1 MPMPDFNHVLPSGT
15 VVICTLKIDNKL
27 PVMETTLIQGKKAA
41 GTASK
46 KAAALAIMDGNEA
59 AVYVAYKT
67 SEVCAIY
74 PITPSSAM
82 GEFADEWS
90 SDLKENIFGEVPKI
104 IEMQSEAGAAGAIH
118 GALQGG
124 ALASTFT
131 CSQGLLLMIPNM
143 YKIAGEL
150 TPTVFHIAARSLATH
165 ALSIFG
171 DHSDVMA
178 VRSTGFAM
186 LFGNSVQ
193 QAHDMAMIATAAT
206 LRSSIPFLNIFD
218 GFRTSHEL
226 NEADILPDD
235 IIKQMID
242 VNDVARHRHRA
253 LNPENPF
260 IRGTAQNPD
269 VYFQSREA
277 CNEYH
282 WKVPDIVESTM
293 QKFEQLTGRAYKL
306 FEYYGHAQAE
316 NIIIIMGSGS
326 GAVQETVD
334 YLNSKGEKTGYLHV
348 HLYRPFSVKHFI
360 SALPKTV
367 KHIAVL
373 DRCKE
378 TGAIGEPLYMDVIN
392 ALHSGWDGAIPT
404 VIGGRYGLASKEF
417 NPGMVKAVFDELKK
431 DKPKNSFSIGIED
444 DVTHKSLSYDK
455 QFSLEDQHL
464 FRGLFFGL
472 GADGTVS
479 ANKNTI
485 KIIGDV
491 TNNHVQGYF
500 VYDSKK
506 SGSLTVSH
514 LRFSE
519 KPIMSTYLINSAN
532 FVACHHFQYLQK
544 YDILKD
550 AQHGATF
557 LLNAPFATEDVW
569 HNLPKN
575 IQEEI
580 IEKQLKL
587 YVINASK
594 VAKETGMGSRI
605 NSILQ
610 TCFFAISNVIP
621 KEEAISYIKK
631 AIKKSYGRKG
641 EAVVQKNYDAVDK
654 TLENLSLIDYTSL
667 SVGNKESEPAITGNA
682 PDFVQQVLAKIIA
695 GDGDNLPVSA
705 FPADGTY
712 PSATTRYEKRNIA
725 EQVPV
730 WDPSLC
736 SQCGKC
742 FFVCPHAA
750 IRPKVYS
757 NDLLKDA
764 PDFFKHIAP
773 VGKEFFKETESYTLQ
788 VAVEDCTGCNLCV
801 EVCPIE
807 SKTQPGHKAIN
818 MQDVLPLK
826 ETEKQNWDFFIGL
839 PDIDRTRINRSTVKG
854 SQLLEPLFE
863 FSGACSGCG
872 ETPYLKLLTQ
882 LFGDRMIVA
891 NATGCSS
898 IFGGNLPTTPWSK
911 NAQGLGPAWANS
923 LFEDNAEF
931 GLGIK
936 LATDMKRNY
945 GISLLKTLREEVG
958 AELTDTILGN
968 VEANETE
975 IIQQRKNVNE
985 LKSRLQEIN
994 KPEARLLYQ
1003 VAEFLEHKSMWIVGG
1018 DGWAYDIGFSGL
1030 DHVLSTGENVNI
1042 LVLDTEVYSNTGGQ
1056 KSKSSPIGASA
1067 KFSIKGKTTGKKDLA
1082 MQAIAHGTAFVA
1094 EIAMGANDVHALRT
1108 ILEAEAYPGP
1118 SIIIAYSHCIA
1129 HGYDMCHGLDQQ
1141 DLAVKTGYWPLFRYN
1156 PMKEQGQRFVLD
1168 SKEPSLPLDEFLYN
1182 ENRFATI
1189 KNNDPVRATEFLSL
1203 ANEGMKQRWQRI
1215 QALKAL

>member
-1 MPMPDFNHVLPSGT
+1 MENSIAQASPAG
-15 VVICTLKIDNKL
+15 VV
-27 PVMETTLIQGKKAA
+27 
-41 GTASK
+41 SK
-46 KAAALAIMDGNEA
+46 KASSFTIMDGNEA
-59 AVYVAYKT
+59 AVHIAYKT

-74 PITPSSAM
+74 PITPSSTM
-82 GEFADEWS
+82 GEWADEWS
-90 SDLKENIFGEVPKI
+90 SDNKTNIFGEVPKI

-150 TPTVFHIAARSLATH
+150 TPTVFHIAARALATH

-178 VRSTGFAM
+178 VRSTGFAQ
-186 LFGNSVQ
+186 LFGTCPQ
-193 QAHDMAMIATAAT
+193 QAHDMAMIATSAS
-206 LRSSIPFLNIFD
+206 LQSSLPFLNIFD

-226 NEADILPDD
+226 NEVSVIPDE
-235 IIKQMID
+235 IIRQMID

-277 CNEYH
+277 SNEYH
-282 WKVPDIVESTM
+282 WKVPAIVEATM
-293 QKFEQLTGRAYKL
+293 EKFEQLTGRSYKL
-306 FEYYGHAQAE
+306 YEYFGHEEAE
-316 NIIIIMGSGS
+316 NIIIIMGSGA
-326 GAVQETVD
+326 GAVHETVE
-334 YLNSKGEKTGYLHV
+334 YLNSKGEKTGYLLV
-348 HLYRPFSVKHFI
+348 RLYRPFSVKHFLH
-360 SALPKTV
+360 ALPKTTQ
-367 KHIAVL
+367 HIAVL

-378 TGAIGEPLYMDVIN
+378 TGAIGEPLYMDVIT
-392 ALHSGWDGAIPT
+392 AIHSAWEYATPKI
-404 VIGGRYGLASKEF
+404 IGGRYGLASKEF
-417 NPGMVKAVFDELKK
+417 NPAMVLAVFEELKK
-431 DKPKNSFSIGIED
+431 DKPKNGFTIGIED
-444 DVTHKSLSYDK
+444 DITHTSLSYDK
-455 QFSLEDQHL
+455 NFSLEDQHS

-485 KIIGDV
+485 KIMGDV
-491 TNNHVQGYF
+491 TNKHLQGYF

-519 KPIMSTYLINSAN
+519 KTIQSTYLINSAN
-532 FVACHHFQYLQK
+532 FIACHHFSYLQK

-557 LLNAPFATEDVW
+557 LLNAPYATEDVW
-569 HNLPKN
+569 FNLPAK

-580 IEKQLKL
+580 LEKQIKL

-610 TCFFAISNVIP
+610 TCFFAISDVMP
-621 KEEAISYIKK
+621 KEQAIG
-631 AIKKSYGRKG
+631 AIKGAIRKSYGRKG
-641 EAVVQKNYDAVDK
+641 EAVVQKNFDAVDK
-654 TLENLSLIDYTSL
+654 TLENLFLLDYTHFAI
-667 SVGNKESEPAITGNA
+667 GTRGIEPAISGNA
-682 PDFVQQVLAKIIA
+682 PEFVQSVLARIISGE
-695 GDGDNLPVSA
+695 GDDLPVSA

-712 PSATTRYEKRNIA
+712 PSATTQYEKRNIA
-725 EQVPV
+725 DQVPV

-750 IRPKVYS
+750 IRPKVYN

-764 PDFFKHIAP
+764 PDFFKHTAP
-773 VGKEFFKETESYTLQ
+773 IGKEFFKDTESYTLQ

-807 SKTQPGHKAIN
+807 SKTEPGHKAIN

-826 ETEKQNWDFFIGL
+826 ATEKQNWDYFLSL
-839 PDIDRTRINRSTVKG
+839 PDIDRTRVNRSTVKG
-854 SQLLEPLFE
+854 SQMLEPLFE

-898 IFGGNLPTTPWSK
+898 IFGGNLPTTPWAK

-936 LATDMKRNY
+936 LATDMKRQY
-945 GISLLKTLREEVG
+945 ASSLLKGLRDDVG
-958 AELTDTILGN
+958 TELADAILTN
-968 VEANETE
+968 VEGNEAE
-975 IIQQRKNVNE
+975 VIQQRVNVNVLKE
-985 LKSRLQEIN
+985 HLKSVE

-1003 VAEFLEHKSMWIVGG
+1003 IAEFLENKSMWIVGG

-1030 DHVLSTGENVNI
+1030 DHVLSTGENINI

-1094 EIAMGANDVHALRT
+1094 EIAMGANDVHALKT
-1108 ILEAEAYPGP
+1108 ILEAEAFPGP

-1141 DLAVKTGYWPLFRYN
+1141 AMAVKTGYWPLFRYN
-1156 PMKEQGQRFVLD
+1156 PLKEQGKRFVLD
-1168 SKEPSLPLDEFLYN
+1168 SKDPSVPLDEFLYQ

-1189 KNNDPVRATEFLSL
+1189 KNNYPEKAAEFLAL
-1203 ANEGMKQRWQRI
+1203 ANDGMKQRWERI
-1215 QALKAL
+1215 QALKGL

>member
-1 MPMPDFNHVLPSGT
+1 
-15 VVICTLKIDNKL
+15 
-27 PVMETTLIQGKKAA
+27 METIVVKNKSVDTLTNKKA
-41 GTASK
+41 TISV
-46 KAAALAIMDGNEA
+46 MDANEA
-59 AVYVAYKT
+59 AVYIAYKT

-74 PITPSSAM
+74 PITPSSTM
-82 GEFADEWS
+82 GEFAEEWS
-90 SDLKENIFGEVPKI
+90 SDNKTNIFGEVPTI
-104 IEMQSEAGAAGAIH
+104 VEMQSEAGAAGAIH

-150 TPTVFHIAARSLATH
+150 TPTVFHIAARALATH

-186 LFGNSVQ
+186 LFGNNAQ
-193 QAHDMAMIATAAT
+193 EAHDMAMIATATSLKA
-206 LRSSIPFLNIFD
+206 SIPFLNIFD
-218 GFRTSHEL
+218 GFRTSHEI
-226 NEADILPDD
+226 NEVSLLSDS
-235 IIKQMID
+235 IIQQMID
-242 VNDVARHRHRA
+242 NNAVARHRQRS

-260 IRGTAQNPD
+260 IRGTAQNAD

-282 WKVPDIVESTM
+282 WKTPAIVQETM
-293 QKFEQLTGRAYKL
+293 QQFEKLTGRSYKL
-306 FEYYGHAQAE
+306 FEYYGHAQADRL
-316 NIIIIMGSGS
+316 IIIMGSGT
-326 GAVQETVD
+326 GAVKEMVD
-334 YLNSKGEKTGYLHV
+334 HLNDKGEKTGYLAV
-348 HLYRPFSVKHFI
+348 HLFRPFSVTHFI
-360 SALPKTV
+360 QAIPTSVQK
-367 KHIAVL
+367 IAVL

-378 TGAIGEPLYMDVIN
+378 TGAIGEPLFMDVISG
-392 ALHSGWDGAIPT
+392 LHAGWNGAIPK

-417 NPGMVKAVFDELKK
+417 TPAMVKAVFEELTKAT
-431 DKPKNSFSIGIED
+431 PKNGFTIGIED
-444 DVTHKSLSYDK
+444 DITHTSLTYVK
-455 QFSLEDQHL
+455 KFSLEDQHL

-491 TNNHVQGYF
+491 TDYHVQAYF

-514 LRFSE
+514 LRFSDH
-519 KPIMSTYLINSAN
+519 PIGSTYLINSAN
-532 FVACHHFQYLQK
+532 FVACHHFHYLET

-550 AQHGATF
+550 VQEGATF
-557 LLNAPFATEDVW
+557 LLNAPFNTEEVW
-569 HNLPKN
+569 HHLPHK
-575 IQEEI
+575 IQSEI
-580 IEKQLKL
+580 IEKKLKL

-610 TCFFAISNVIP
+610 TCFFAISNIMP
-621 KEEAISYIKK
+621 KEEAIA
-631 AIKKSYGRKG
+631 AIKNAVKKTYGKKG
-641 EAVVQKNYDAVDK
+641 EAVVQKNFDAIDK
-654 TLENLSLIDYTSL
+654 TLENLSLLDYTNFSI
-667 SVGNKESEPAITGNA
+667 GTKEIAPAVSGNA
-682 PDFVQQVLAKIIA
+682 PDFVKNVLAKIISGE
-695 GDGDNLPVSA
+695 GDDLPVSA

-712 PSATTRYEKRNIA
+712 PSATTKYEKRNIA

-750 IRPKVYS
+750 IRPKVYNS
-757 NDLLKDA
+757 SALNKA

-773 VGKEFFKETESYTLQ
+773 IGKEFMKDTESYTLQ
-788 VAVEDCTGCNLCV
+788 VAIEDCTGCNLCV

-807 SKTQPGHKAIN
+807 SKTEPGHKAIN
-818 MQDVLPLK
+818 MQDVIPLK
-826 ETEKQNWDFFIGL
+826 ETEKKNWDFFLSL
-839 PDIDRTRINRSTVKG
+839 PDIDRTRITKTTVKG
-854 SQLLEPLFE
+854 SQFLEPLFE

-898 IFGGNLPTTPWSK
+898 IFGGNLPTTPWSM
-911 NAQGLGPAWANS
+911 NAEGNGPAWANS

-945 GISLLKTLREEVG
+945 AISLLKSIKEQVG
-958 AELTDTILGN
+958 SELTDSILSN
-968 VEANETE
+968 KEEDEAS
-975 IIQQRKNVNE
+975 IIKQRLDVNKVKSK
-985 LKSRLQEIN
+985 LKDIN
-994 KPEARLLYQ
+994 DPAAKLLGQ
-1003 VAEFLEHKSMWIVGG
+1003 VAGFLEKKSMWIVGG

-1067 KFSIKGKTTGKKDLA
+1067 KFSVKGKTTGKKDLA
-1082 MQAIAHGTAFVA
+1082 MQAMAHGNAFVA
-1094 EIAMGANDVHALRT
+1094 EIAMGANDVHALKT

-1141 DLAVKTGYWPLFRYN
+1141 ELAVKSGYWPLFRFN
-1156 PMKEQGQRFVLD
+1156 PMNEKGKRFMLD
-1168 SKEPSLPLDEFLYN
+1168 SKDPSIPMEDFMYN

-1189 KNNDPVRATEFLSL
+1189 KNNNPEKAHEFLDQ
-1203 ANEGMKQRWQRI
+1203 ANAGMHTRLEK
-1215 QALKAL
+1215 LLTFKNL

>member
-1 MPMPDFNHVLPSGT
+1 MQVDPQ
-15 VVICTLKIDNKL
+15 I
-27 PVMETTLIQGKKAA
+27 
-41 GTASK
+41 
-46 KAAALAIMDGNEA
+46 ALAEAEIKKSNVTVMDGNEA
-59 AVYVAYKT
+59 AAYIAYKT

-74 PITPSSAM
+74 PITPSSSM
-82 GEFADEWS
+82 GELADEWS
-90 SDLKENIFGEVPKI
+90 SDEKRNIFGEIPKI

-150 TPTVFHIAARSLATH
+150 TPTVFHIAARALATH

-186 LFGNSVQ
+186 LFGNNPQ
-193 QAHDMAMIATAAT
+193 QAHDMAMIATAAS
-206 LRSSIPFLNIFD
+206 LKSSIPFLNIFD

-226 NEADILPDD
+226 NEVDVLEDD
-235 IIKQMID
+235 IIKLMID
-242 VNDVARHRHRA
+242 EDAVSKHRNRS
-253 LNPENPF
+253 LNPTNPF
-260 IRGTAQNPD
+260 VRGTAQNPD
-269 VYFQSREA
+269 VFFQSREA
-277 CNEYH
+277 ANQFH
-282 WKVPDIVESTM
+282 WNVPAVVEDTM
-293 QKFEQLTGRAYKL
+293 KQFYDLTGRAYKL
-306 FEYYGHAQAE
+306 FEYYGHANADR
-316 NIIIIMGSGS
+316 IIIIMGSGS
-326 GAVQETVD
+326 GAVKETVD
-334 YLNSKGEKTGYLHV
+334 YLNNLGEKVGCLQV
-348 HLYRPFSVKHFI
+348 RLYRPFSVRHFI
-360 SALPKTV
+360 NAIPKTV
-367 KHIAVL
+367 KKIAVL

-378 TGAIGEPLYMDVIN
+378 TGAIGEPLYMDIVS
-392 ALHSGWDGAIPT
+392 AMHSSWNRDMPT
-404 VIGGRYGLASKEF
+404 IIGGRYGLASKEF
-417 NPGMVKAVFDELKK
+417 NPAMVKAIFDELLNIY
-431 DKPKNSFSIGIED
+431 PKRHFTIGIED
-444 DVTHKSLSYDK
+444 DVTYTSLPYDK
-455 QFSLEDQHL
+455 TFSLEDQHL

-485 KIIGDV
+485 KIIGEV
-491 TNNHVQGYF
+491 TPNHVQGYF

-506 SGSLTVSH
+506 SGSLTTSH

-519 KPIMSTYLINSAN
+519 KPIESTYLINSAN
-532 FVACHHFQYLQK
+532 FIACHHFNYLER
-544 YDILKD
+544 YDVLKD
-550 AQHGATF
+550 AEAGATF
-557 LLNAPFATEDVW
+557 LLNTPFNTDQVW
-569 HNLPKN
+569 KQLPQK

-580 IEKQLKL
+580 KHKQLKL
-587 YVINASK
+587 FVINASK
-594 VAKETGMGSRI
+594 VAKETGMGNRI
-605 NSILQ
+605 NGILQ

-621 KEEAISYIKK
+621 REEAIEYIKK
-631 AIKKSYGRKG
+631 GIRKSYGRKG
-641 EAVVQKNYDAVDK
+641 EAVVQKNFDAVDK
-654 TLENLSLIDYTSL
+654 TLENLFEIDYSEL
-667 SVGNKESEPAITGNA
+667 PVGNKEIETLNFDGA
-682 PDFVQQVLAKIIA
+682 PGFVQGVISRIIA
-695 GDGDNLPVSA
+695 GEGDELPVSA
-705 FPADGTY
+705 FPVDGTY
-712 PSATTRYEKRNIA
+712 PSATTKYEKRNIA
-725 EQVPV
+725 DHVPV

-764 PDFFKHIAP
+764 PDFFKHTAP
-773 VGKEFFKETESYTLQ
+773 IGKEFLKDQESYTLQ
-788 VAVEDCTGCNLCV
+788 VSVEDCTGCNLCY

-807 SKTQPGHKAIN
+807 SKAQPGYKAIN
-818 MQDVLPLK
+818 MHDVLPLK
-826 ETEKQNWDFFIGL
+826 ENEKTNWDFFLSL
-839 PDIDRTRINRSTVKG
+839 PDIDRTRVNRSTVKG

-911 NAQGLGPAWANS
+911 NSEGCGPAWANS

-936 LATDMKRNY
+936 LATDKKRDY
-945 GISLLKTLREEVG
+945 ATTLLKELREEVG
-958 AELTDTILGN
+958 TTLADSILEN
-968 VEANETE
+968 KETNEAE
-975 IIQQRKNVNE
+975 IIQQKRSVNE
-985 LKSRLQEIN
+985 LKSILRLKGTRQA
-994 KPEARLLYQ
+994 KRLLDL
-1003 VAEFLEHKSMWIVGG
+1003 ADFLEKKSMWIVGG

-1030 DHVLSTGENVNI
+1030 DHVLSTGENINI

-1056 KSKSSPIGASA
+1056 KSKSTPVGASA

-1082 MQAIAHGTAFVA
+1082 MQAIAHGTAYVG
-1094 EIAMGANDVHALRT
+1094 EIAMGANDVHALKT

-1129 HGYDMCHGLDQQ
+1129 HGYDMSHGISQQ
-1141 DLAVKTGYWPLFRYN
+1141 NLAVKSGYWPLFRYN
-1156 PMKEQGQRFVLD
+1156 PLKEKGQRFVID
-1168 SKEPSLPLDEFLYN
+1168 SKDPSVLLDEYMYH

-1189 KNNDPVRATEFLSL
+1189 KNNIPEKAAEFLDM
-1203 ANEGMKQRWQRI
+1203 ANDAVKHRWERLEAMK
-1215 QALKAL
+1215 LL

>member
-1 MPMPDFNHVLPSGT
+1 MGNTIEQVLIETKSG
-15 VVICTLKIDNKL
+15 K
-27 PVMETTLIQGKKAA
+27 PA
-41 GTASK
+41 TAIS
-46 KAAALAIMDGNEA
+46 IIDGNEA
-59 AVYVAYKT
+59 AVYIAYKT

-90 SDLKENIFGEVPKI
+90 SDLRENIFGEVPKI

-150 TPTVFHIAARSLATH
+150 TPTVFHIAARALATH

-186 LFGNSVQ
+186 LFGTSAQ
-193 QAHDMAMIATAAT
+193 QAHDLAMISTAAT
-206 LRSSIPFLNIFD
+206 LKSSIPFLNIFD

-226 NEADILPDD
+226 NEVDILSDEM
-235 IIKQMID
+235 IKAMID
-242 VNDVARHRHRA
+242 VKDVARHRQRS

-260 IRGTAQNPD
+260 IKGTAQNPD

-277 CNEYH
+277 CNQYH
-282 WKVPDIVESTM
+282 WNVPEIVEKTM
-293 QKFEQLTGRAYKL
+293 RQFEQLTGRAYQL
-306 FEYYGHAQAE
+306 FEYYGHPAAE
-316 NIIIIMGSGS
+316 NIIIMMGSGT
-326 GAVQETVD
+326 GAVHETVD

-360 SALPKTV
+360 NALPATV
-367 KHIAVL
+367 KNIAVL

-378 TGAIGEPLYMDVIN
+378 TGAIGEPLYMDIIN
-392 ALHSGWDGAIPT
+392 ALHAGWEGTMPK

-417 NPGMVKAVFDELKK
+417 NPGMVMAVFNELKK
-431 DKPKNSFSIGIED
+431 DKPKNGFTVGIED
-444 DVTHKSLSYDK
+444 DITHTSLAYDK
-455 QFSLEDQHL
+455 TFSLESQHL

-485 KIIGDV
+485 KIVGDV
-491 TNNHVQGYF
+491 TDKHVQGYF

-514 LRFSE
+514 LRFSDM
-519 KPIMSTYLINSAN
+519 PIRSTYLINSAN
-532 FVACHHFQYLQK
+532 FIACHHFQYLEK

-550 AQHGATF
+550 AEKGATF
-557 LLNAPFATEDVW
+557 LLNAPFETTDVW
-569 HNLPKN
+569 KNLPKR

-580 IEKQLKL
+580 IHKQLKL

-610 TCFFAISNVIP
+610 TCFFAISNVMP
-621 KEEAISYIKK
+621 KEEAIGYIKK
-631 AIKKSYGRKG
+631 AIRKTYGRKG
-641 EAVVQKNYDAVDK
+641 EAVVNKNFEAVDK
-654 TLENLSLIDYTSL
+654 TLENLSLIDYT
-667 SVGNKESEPAITGNA
+667 GYAIGQKPSEPAISGNA
-682 PDFVQQVLAKIIA
+682 PDFVQQVLARIIA
-695 GDGDNLPVSA
+695 GEGDELPVSA

-725 EQVPV
+725 DQVPV
-730 WDPSLC
+730 WDADLC

-750 IRPKVYS
+750 IRPKVYN

-764 PDFFKHIAP
+764 PDFFKHTAP
-773 VGKEFFKETESYTLQ
+773 VGKEFFKDTESYTLQ

-801 EVCPIE
+801 EVCPVE
-807 SKTQPGHKAIN
+807 SKAQPGHKAIN

-839 PDIDRTRINRSTVKG
+839 PDIDRTRVNRNTVKG

-911 NAQGLGPAWANS
+911 NAEGLGPAWANS

-945 GISLLKTLREEVG
+945 GISLLKSLREEVG
-958 AELTDTILGN
+958 VELADAILEN
-968 VEANETE
+968 VEANEAE
-975 IIQQRKNVNE
+975 VIQQRKNVNA
-985 LKSRLQEIN
+985 LKAKLKTISH
-994 KPEARLLYQ
+994 PDAALLYQ
-1003 VAEFLEHKSMWIVGG
+1003 IAEFLEHKSMWIVGG

-1056 KSKSSPIGASA
+1056 KSKSSPVGASA

-1094 EIAMGANDVHALRT
+1094 EIAMGANDVHALKT

-1141 DLAVKTGYWPLFRYN
+1141 QLAVKTGYWPLFRFN
-1156 PMKEQGQRFVLD
+1156 PLKEQGQRFVLD
-1168 SKEPSLPLDEFLYN
+1168 SKDPSVPLDEFLYH

-1189 KNNDPVRATEFLSL
+1189 KNNDPDKAAEFLEL
-1203 ANEGMKQRWQRI
+1203 ANSGMRLRWERI
-1215 QALKAL
+1215 QALKNL

>member
-1 MPMPDFNHVLPSGT
+1 
-15 VVICTLKIDNKL
+15 
-27 PVMETTLIQGKKAA
+27 METEVTTAPQPILEKARPENIQ
-41 GTASK
+41 
-46 KAAALAIMDGNEA
+46 IMDGNEA
-59 AVYVAYKT
+59 AVHIAYKT

-74 PITPSSAM
+74 PITPSSTM
-82 GEFADEWS
+82 GEWADEWS
-90 SDLKENIFGEVPKI
+90 SDDKTNIYGEVPKI

-150 TPTVFHIAARSLATH
+150 TPTVFHIAARALATH

-178 VRSTGFAM
+178 VRSTGFAQ
-186 LFGNSVQ
+186 LFGNNPQ
-193 QAHDMAMIATAAT
+193 QAHDMAMIATAAS

-226 NEADILPDD
+226 NDVVVIPDET
-235 IIKQMID
+235 IKAMI
-242 VNDVARHRHRA
+242 NEEDVARHRERA

-277 CNEYH
+277 CNQYH
-282 WKVPDIVESTM
+282 WNVPAIVEDTM
-293 QKFEQLTGRAYKL
+293 RKFEQLTGRAYKL
-306 FEYYGHAQAE
+306 FEYYGHPQAE

-326 GAVQETVD
+326 GPVNETVD
-334 YLNSKGEKTGYLHV
+334 YLNNKGEKTGCLHI
-348 HLYRPFSVKHFI
+348 HLYRPFSVKDFI
-360 SALPKTV
+360 NTIPTSV
-367 KHIAVL
+367 KKIAVL
-373 DRCKE
+373 DRCKD
-378 TGAIGEPLYMDVIN
+378 TGSIGEPLYMDVIN
-392 ALHSGWDGAIPT
+392 ALHTNWEHAMPK

-417 NPGMVKAVFDELKK
+417 NPGMVMGIFDELKK
-431 DKPKNSFSIGIED
+431 DKPKNGFTIGIED
-444 DVTHKSLSYDK
+444 DITHTSLTYDK
-455 QFSLEDQHL
+455 TFSLENQHL

-491 TNNHVQGYF
+491 TDNHVQGYF

-514 LRFSE
+514 LRFS
-519 KPIMSTYLINSAN
+519 KNIIRSSYLVNSAN
-532 FVACHHFQYLQK
+532 FIACHHFNYLEK

-550 AQHGATF
+550 AEQGATL
-557 LLNAPFATEDVW
+557 LLNAPYNTEEVW
-569 HNLPKN
+569 NNLPRK

-580 IEKQLKL
+580 IHKELKL

-621 KEEAISYIKK
+621 KEEAITYIKK
-631 AIKKSYGRKG
+631 AIQKTYGRKG
-641 EAVVQKNYDAVDK
+641 EAVVQKNFDAVDK
-654 TLENLSLIDYTSL
+654 TLENLSLLDYTHYTI
-667 SVGNKESEPAITGNA
+667 GTKEIEPAISGNA

-695 GDGDNLPVSA
+695 GEGDDLPVSA

-712 PSATTRYEKRNIA
+712 PSATTQYEKRNIA

-757 NDLLKDA
+757 NDLLVDA
-764 PDFFKHIAP
+764 PNFFKHIAP
-773 VGKEFFKETESYTLQ
+773 IGKEFFKDQESYTLQ

-818 MQDVLPLK
+818 MQEVLPLK

-839 PDIDRTRINRSTVKG
+839 PDIDRTRVNRSTVKG

-898 IFGGNLPTTPWSK
+898 IFGGNLPTTPWAK
-911 NAQGLGPAWANS
+911 NSEGHGPAWANS

-936 LATDMKRNY
+936 LASDMKQRY
-945 GISLLKTLREEVG
+945 AASLLKTLREDVG
-958 AELTDTILGN
+958 TELADAILTN
-968 VEANETE
+968 VEATE
-975 IIQQRKNVNE
+975 AEVIQQRKNVNE
-985 LKSRLQEIN
+985 LKSRLKGN
-994 KPEARLLYQ
+994 VKPEAKYLSQ

-1082 MQAIAHGTAFVA
+1082 MQAIAHGNAFVA
-1094 EIAMGANDVHALRT
+1094 EIAMGANDVHALKT

-1141 DLAVKTGYWPLFRYN
+1141 ELAVKSGYWPLFRFN

-1168 SKEPSLPLDEFLYN
+1168 SKDPSIPLDQFLYN

-1189 KNNDPVRATEFLSL
+1189 KNNYPEKAIEFLDQ
-1203 ANEGMKQRWQRI
+1203 ANTGMKARWERI
-1215 QALKAL
+1215 QALKSL

>member
-1 MPMPDFNHVLPSGT
+1 
-15 VVICTLKIDNKL
+15 
-27 PVMETTLIQGKKAA
+27 
-41 GTASK
+41 
-46 KAAALAIMDGNEA
+46 MDGNEA
-59 AVYVAYKT
+59 AVYIAYKT

-90 SDLKENIFGEVPKI
+90 SDNKTNIFGEVPKI

-186 LFGNSVQ
+186 LFGNSPQ
-193 QAHDMAMIATAAT
+193 QAHDMALIATSAT
-206 LRSSIPFLNIFD
+206 LNASIPFLNIFD

-226 NEADILPDD
+226 NEVEILSDEV
-235 IIKQMID
+235 ITAMINTD
-242 VNDVARHRHRA
+242 AVARHRSRA
-253 LNPENPF
+253 LNPDNPF

-277 CNEYH
+277 CNQYH
-282 WKVPDIVESTM
+282 WDVPGYVEAAM
-293 QKFEQLTGRAYKL
+293 EQFKQLTGRAYKL
-306 FEYYGHAQAE
+306 FEYYGHPEAE

-326 GAVQETVD
+326 GTVHETVD
-334 YLNSKGEKTGYLHV
+334 YLNSKGEKTGYLNV

-360 SALPKTV
+360 NALPATV

-392 ALHSGWDGAIPT
+392 ALHSGWDHAMPS

-417 NPGMVKAVFDELKK
+417 NPAMVMAVFNELKK
-431 DKPKNSFSIGIED
+431 DKPLKSFTVGIED
-444 DVTHKSLSYDK
+444 DVTHTSLTYDK
-455 QFSLEDQHL
+455 TFNLESQHL

-491 TNNHVQGYF
+491 TNYHVQGYF

-519 KPIMSTYLINSAN
+519 KQVQSTYLVNAAN
-532 FVACHHFQYLQK
+532 FVACHHFHYLEK

-550 AQHGATF
+550 VEHGATF
-557 LLNAPFATEDVW
+557 LLNTPYPTEEVW
-569 HNLPKN
+569 YNLPQK

-580 IEKQLKL
+580 KEKQLKL
-587 YVINASK
+587 YAINASK

-621 KEEAISYIKK
+621 KEEAINYIKG
-631 AIKKSYGRKG
+631 AIKKTYGRKG
-641 EAVVQKNYDAVDK
+641 EEVVKKNFDAVDK
-654 TLENLSLIDYTSL
+654 TLENLSLIDYTNFTI
-667 SVGNKESEPAITGNA
+667 GNKAIEPAISGNA
-682 PDFVQQVLAKIIA
+682 PEFVQQVLSRIIA
-695 GDGDNLPVSA
+695 GEGDDLPVSA

-712 PSATTRYEKRNIA
+712 PSGTTKYEKRNIA
-725 EQVPV
+725 DQVPV

-750 IRPKVYS
+750 IRPKVYN
-757 NDLLKDA
+757 NDLLADA
-764 PDFFKHIAP
+764 PGFFKHTAP
-773 VGKEFFKETESYTLQ
+773 IGKEFFKDTESYTLQ
-788 VAVEDCTGCNLCV
+788 VSVEDCTGCNLCV

-807 SKTQPGHKAIN
+807 SKTEPGHKAIN
-818 MQDVLPLK
+818 MFDVMPLK
-826 ETEKQNWDFFIGL
+826 ETEKENWDYFIAL
-839 PDIDRTRINRSTVKG
+839 PDLDRERVNRNTVKG

-882 LFGDRMIVA
+882 LFGDRMTVA

-911 NAQGLGPAWANS
+911 NKEGIGPAWANS

-936 LATDMKRNY
+936 LANDAKRAY
-945 GISLLKTLREEVG
+945 AISILKTLKDDVGTELAEAILNNEEG
-958 AELTDTILGN
+958 S
-968 VEANETE
+968 EAA
-975 IIQQRKNVNE
+975 IIQQRKLVTE
-985 LKSRLQEIN
+985 LK
-994 KPEARLLYQ
+994 ARLKSIEKPAAQILLQ
-1003 VAEFLEHKSMWIVGG
+1003 IATFLEHKSMWIIGG

-1030 DHVLSTGENVNI
+1030 DHVLSTGENINI

-1094 EIAMGANDVHALRT
+1094 EIAMGANDVHALKT

-1118 SIIIAYSHCIA
+1118 SLIIAYSHCIA

-1141 DLAVKTGYWPLFRYN
+1141 DLAVKSGYWPLFRYN
-1156 PMKEQGQRFVLD
+1156 PLKEQGKRFVLD
-1168 SKEPSLPLDEFLYN
+1168 SKDPSVPLEEFLYH

-1189 KNNDPVRATEFLSL
+1189 KNNYPEKAHEFLDL
-1203 ANEGMKQRWQRI
+1203 ANDGIKTRWDRI
-1215 QALKAL
+1215 QALKSL

>member
-1 MPMPDFNHVLPSGT
+1 
-15 VVICTLKIDNKL
+15 
-27 PVMETTLIQGKKAA
+27 METTIEK
-41 GTASK
+41 GTESK
-46 KAAALAIMDGNEA
+46 TKPKLQALEIMDGNQA
-59 AVYVAYKT
+59 AVHIAYKT
-67 SEVCAIY
+67 SEICAIY
-74 PITPSSAM
+74 PITPSSPM

-90 SDLKENIFGEVPKI
+90 SDNKQNIFGEVPKV

-150 TPTVFHIAARSLATH
+150 TPTVFHIAARTLATH

-178 VRSTGFAM
+178 VRSTGFAI
-186 LFGNSVQ
+186 LFGNSPQ
-193 QAHDMAMIATAAT
+193 QAHDMAMIATAST
-206 LRSSIPFLNIFD
+206 LKSNIPFLNTFD

-226 NEADILPDD
+226 NEVEIIPDE
-235 IIKQMID
+235 IIRQMID
-242 VNDVARHRHRA
+242 EEDVARHRHRA

-269 VYFQSREA
+269 VFFQSREA
-277 CNEYH
+277 CNQYH
-282 WKVPDIVESTM
+282 WNVPNIVEGM
-293 QKFEQLTGRAYKL
+293 MKKFESLTGRSYKL
-306 FEYYGHAQAE
+306 FDYYGHA
-316 NIIIIMGSGS
+316 NPDRIIIIMGSGA

-334 YLNSKGEKTGYLHV
+334 YLNKNGESVGVLEV
-348 HLYRPFSVKHFI
+348 HLYRPFSLKHFMEV
-360 SALPKTV
+360 LPKSV
-367 KHIAVL
+367 SKIAVL

-378 TGAIGEPLYMDVIN
+378 PNAIGEPLYMDIVN
-392 ALHSGWDGAIPT
+392 ALNESGENRSIK
-404 VIGGRYGLASKEF
+404 VIGGRYGLSSKEF
-417 NPGMVKAVFDELKK
+417 TPGMVKAVFDELKK
-431 DKPKNSFSIGIED
+431 QQPKNHFTIGIED
-444 DVTHKSLSYDK
+444 DVTHTSLKYDK
-455 QFSLEDQHL
+455 KFSLEEQHL

-485 KIIGDV
+485 KIIGEETDD
-491 TNNHVQGYF
+491 HVQGYF

-514 LRFSE
+514 LRFS
-519 KPIMSTYLINSAN
+519 KSPIRSTYLINSAN
-532 FVACHHFQYLQK
+532 FVACHHFHYLEK

-550 AQHGATF
+550 AENGATL
-557 LLNAPFATEDVW
+557 LLNTPYPTEEVW
-569 HNLPKN
+569 NHLPKK

-580 IEKQLKL
+580 VYKQLKL

-610 TCFFAISNVIP
+610 TCFFAISNVMP
-621 KEEAISYIKK
+621 KDEAIAYIKK
-631 AIKKSYGRKG
+631 AIRKSYGRKG
-641 EAVVQKNYDAVDK
+641 EEVVQKNFVAVDK
-654 TLENLSLIDYTSL
+654 TLENLSLLDYTAYSI
-667 SVGNKESEPAITGNA
+667 GTKEIEPAVSKDA
-682 PDFVQQVLAKIIA
+682 PDFVQQVLAKIISGE
-695 GDGDNLPVSA
+695 GDDLPVSA

-725 EQVPV
+725 EQIPV
-730 WDPSLC
+730 WDADLC

-742 FFVCPHAA
+742 YFVCPHAA
-750 IRPKVYS
+750 IRPKVY
-757 NDLLKDA
+757 NNELLKDA
-764 PDFFKHIAP
+764 PAFFKHIAP
-773 VGKEFFKETESYTLQ
+773 VGKEFFKDQESYTLQ

-818 MQDVLPLK
+818 MQDVMPLK
-826 ETEKQNWDFFIGL
+826 ETEKQNWEFFIGL
-839 PDIDRTRINRSTVKG
+839 PDIDRTRVNRSTVKG

-898 IFGGNLPTTPWSK
+898 IFGGNLPTTPWAK
-911 NAQGLGPAWANS
+911 NSEGLGPAWANS

-931 GLGIK
+931 GLGLK
-936 LATDMKRNY
+936 LATDKKREY
-945 GISLLKTLREEVG
+945 AISLLKSLSDDVSN
-958 AELTDTILGN
+958 ELVEAILTN
-968 VEANETE
+968 VEATE
-975 IIQQRKNVNE
+975 AEVIQQRKNVNQ
-985 LKSRLQEIN
+985 LKTILKNID
-994 KPEARLLYQ
+994 KPDAKLLLQ
-1003 VAEFLEHKSMWIVGG
+1003 VAGFLEHKSVWIVGG

-1030 DHVLSTGENVNI
+1030 DHVLSTGENINI

-1082 MQAIAHGTAFVA
+1082 MQAIAHGNAYVA
-1094 EIAMGANDVHALRT
+1094 EIAMGANDVHALKT

-1129 HGYDMCHGLDQQ
+1129 HGYDMCHGLEQQ
-1141 DLAVKTGYWPLFRYN
+1141 NLAVKSGYWPLFRFN
-1156 PMKEQGQRFVLD
+1156 PTKEQGQRFVLD
-1168 SKEPSLPLDEFLYN
+1168 SKDPSVPLEEFLYH

-1189 KNNDPVRATEFLSL
+1189 KNNDPDKAHEFLDL
-1203 ANEGMKQRWQRI
+1203 ANEGIKHRWEKI
-1215 QALKAL
+1215 NALKAL

>member
-1 MPMPDFNHVLPSGT
+1 MESALTQPDSAVSGS
-15 VVICTLKIDNKL
+15 VKN
-27 PVMETTLIQGKKAA
+27 
-41 GTASK
+41 
-46 KAAALAIMDGNEA
+46 AALSIIDGNEA
-59 AVYVAYKT
+59 AVYIAYKT

-90 SDLKENIFGEVPKI
+90 SDNKENIFGEVPRI

-186 LFGNSVQ
+186 LFGNSPQ
-193 QAHDMAMIATAAT
+193 QAHDMAMIATAAS
-206 LRSSIPFLNIFD
+206 LKSSIPFLNIFD

-226 NEADILPDD
+226 NEVSLIQDSV
-235 IIKQMID
+235 IKEMID
-242 VNDVARHRHRA
+242 VQAVARHRKRA
-253 LNPENPF
+253 LNPETPS

-269 VYFQSREA
+269 VFFQSREA
-277 CNEYH
+277 CNQFH
-282 WKVPDIVESTM
+282 WNVPEIVDTTM
-293 QKFEQLTGRAYKL
+293 RRFEKLTGRSYQL
-306 FEYYGHAQAE
+306 FEYYGHPEAE
-316 NIIIIMGSGS
+316 KLIILMGSAT
-326 GAVQETVD
+326 GAVHETVD
-334 YLNSKGEKTGYLHV
+334 YLNRQGEKTGYLHV
-348 HLYRPFSVKHFI
+348 HLFRPFSVKHCLDAI
-360 SALPKTV
+360 PKSV
-367 KHIAVL
+367 KKIAVL

-378 TGAIGEPLYMDVIN
+378 TGAIGEPLYMDIIN
-392 ALHSGWDGAIPT
+392 AFHNGWETTMPAI
-404 VIGGRYGLASKEF
+404 IGGRYGLASKEF
-417 NPGMVKAVFDELKK
+417 NPGMVMAIFAELDKA
-431 DKPKNSFSIGIED
+431 KPKNGFTIGIED
-444 DVTHKSLSYDK
+444 DITHTSLSYDK
-455 QFSLEDQHL
+455 KFSLEKQHL

-491 TNNHVQGYF
+491 TNDHVQGYF

-514 LRFSE
+514 LRFSHQ
-519 KPIMSTYLINSAN
+519 PIRSTYLINSAN
-532 FVACHHFQYLQK
+532 FIACHHFQYLEK

-550 AQHGATF
+550 AEKGATF
-557 LLNAPFATEDVW
+557 LLNAPYAEEDVW
-569 HNLPKN
+569 YQLPHT
-575 IQEEI
+575 IQQEI
-580 IEKQLKL
+580 KEKELKL

-621 KEEAISYIKK
+621 REEAISYIKK
-631 AIKKSYGRKG
+631 AIRKSYGRKG
-641 EAVVQKNYDAVDK
+641 EEVVQKNFNAVDK
-654 TLENLSLIDYTSL
+654 TLENLSLLDYTL
-667 SVGNKESEPAITGNA
+667 LPIGNKEPGAVVAGKTT
-682 PDFVQQVLAKIIA
+682 DFVKNVLARIIA
-695 GDGDNLPVSA
+695 GEGDELPVSA

-730 WDPSLC
+730 WDPGLC

-750 IRPKVYS
+750 IRPKVYN
-757 NDLLKDA
+757 NDLLTDA
-764 PDFFKHIAP
+764 PDFFKHTAP
-773 VGKEFFKETESYTLQ
+773 IGKEFFKETESYTLQ

-818 MQDVLPLK
+818 MQDVMPLK
-826 ETEKQNWDFFIGL
+826 ETEIRNWDFFISL
-839 PDIDRTRINRSTVKG
+839 PDIDRTRVNRATVKG

-898 IFGGNLPTTPWSK
+898 IFGGNLPTTPWSS
-911 NAQGLGPAWANS
+911 NAEGHGPAWANS

-945 GISLLKTLREEVG
+945 AMALLKQLREEIG
-958 AELTDTILGN
+958 DNLTESILKN
-968 VEANETE
+968 VESNEAE
-975 IIQQRKNVNE
+975 IIQQRINVTE
-985 LKSRLQEIN
+985 LKRILQQID
-994 KPEARLLYQ
+994 KPEAGLLYQ

-1056 KSKSSPIGASA
+1056 KSKSTSIGASA

-1082 MQAIAHGTAFVA
+1082 MQAIAHGNAFVA
-1094 EIAMGANDVHALRT
+1094 EIAMGANDVHALKT

-1141 DLAVKTGYWPLFRYN
+1141 ELAVKTGYWPLFRFN
-1156 PMKEQGQRFVLD
+1156 PLKEQGSRFVMD
-1168 SKEPSLPLDEFLYN
+1168 SKDPSLPLDEFLYH

-1189 KNNDPVRATEFLSL
+1189 KNNNPEKAVEFLAL
-1203 ANEGMKQRWQRI
+1203 ANNSMQNRWERL

>member
-1 MPMPDFNHVLPSGT
+1 MESP
-15 VVICTLKIDNKL
+15 VVK
-27 PVMETTLIQGKKAA
+27 GKHA
-41 GTASK
+41 GIAPK
-46 KAAALAIMDGNEA
+46 KSSSIAIIDGNEA
-59 AVYVAYKT
+59 AVHIAYKT

-74 PITPSSAM
+74 PITPSSTM

-90 SDLKENIFGEVPKI
+90 SDNKENIFGEVPRI

-150 TPTVFHIAARSLATH
+150 TPTVFHIAARALATH

-186 LFGNSVQ
+186 LFGNDAQ
-193 QAHDMAMIATAAT
+193 EAHDMAMIATSAT

-226 NEADILPDD
+226 NEVAIIPDS
-235 IIKQMID
+235 IITEMID
-242 VNDVARHRHRA
+242 VNDVARHRYRS
-253 LNPENPF
+253 LNPENPN

-269 VYFQSREA
+269 VFFQSREA
-277 CNEYH
+277 CNKYH
-282 WKVPDIVESTM
+282 WNVPEIVAETM

-306 FEYYGHAQAE
+306 FEYYGHAEAE

-334 YLNSKGEKTGYLHV
+334 YLNKKGEKAGYLHI
-348 HLYRPFSVKHFI
+348 HLFRPFSVKHFI
-360 SALPKTV
+360 SAIPKSV

-378 TGAIGEPLYMDVIN
+378 TGAIGEPLYTDVIN
-392 ALHSGWDGAIPT
+392 ALHAGWEKTMPT

-417 NPGMVKAVFDELKK
+417 NPGMVMAVFNELKK
-431 DKPKNSFSIGIED
+431 DKQKNNFTVGIED
-444 DVTHKSLSYDK
+444 DVTHTSLAFDK
-455 QFSLEDQHL
+455 TFSLEDQHL

-485 KIIGDV
+485 KIVGDV

-514 LRFSE
+514 LRFSK
-519 KPIMSTYLINSAN
+519 KPIRSTYLINSAN
-532 FVACHHFQYLQK
+532 FVACHHFQYLEK
-544 YDILKD
+544 YDLLKD

-557 LLNAPFATEDVW
+557 LLNAPFDNEDVW
-569 HNLPKN
+569 YNLPQK

-580 IEKQLKL
+580 IEKKLKL

-594 VAKETGMGSRI
+594 VARETGMGSRI

-610 TCFFAISNVIP
+610 TCFFAISNVVP
-621 KEEAISYIKK
+621 KDEAISYIKN
-631 AIKKSYGRKG
+631 AIKKTYGRKG
-641 EAVVQKNYDAVDK
+641 EAVVQKNFDAVDK
-654 TLENLSLIDYTSL
+654 TLENLSLIDYS
-667 SVGNKESEPAITGNA
+667 SFIIGNKAIEPAVSGHA
-682 PDFVQQVLAKIIA
+682 PDFVQKVLAKIIA
-695 GDGDNLPVSA
+695 GEGDDLPVSA
-705 FPADGTY
+705 FPADGAY

-730 WDPSLC
+730 WDAGLC

-750 IRPKVYS
+750 IRPKVYN
-757 NDLLKDA
+757 NDLLADA
-764 PDFFKHIAP
+764 PDFFKHTAP
-773 VGKEFFKETESYTLQ
+773 IGKEFFKDTESYTLQ

-807 SKTQPGHKAIN
+807 SKSQPGHKAIN
-818 MQDVLPLK
+818 MQDARPLK
-826 ETEKQNWDFFIGL
+826 ETEKQNWDFFVSL
-839 PDIDRTRINRSTVKG
+839 PDIDRTRVNRGTVKG

-945 GISLLKTLREEVG
+945 GLSLLKSLREEVG
-958 AELTDTILGN
+958 DQLTDAILTN
-968 VEANETE
+968 VEANEAE
-975 IIQQRKNVNE
+975 VIQQRKNVNE
-985 LKSRLQEIN
+985 LKARLKLID
-994 KPEARLLYQ
+994 KPEAGLLSQ
-1003 VAEFLEHKSMWIVGG
+1003 IAEFLEHKSMWIVGG

-1030 DHVLSTGENVNI
+1030 DHVLSTGENINI

-1094 EIAMGANDVHALRT
+1094 EIAMGANDVHALKT
-1108 ILEAEAYPGP
+1108 ILEAEAFPGP

-1156 PMKEQGQRFVLD
+1156 PLKEQGQRFVLD
-1168 SKEPSLPLDEFLYN
+1168 SKDPSVPLDDFLYN

-1189 KNNDPVRATEFLSL
+1189 KNNDPGKATEFLTM
-1203 ANEGMKQRWQRI
+1203 ANEGLRQRWDRL